1 MACLPVPYPDEL
13 LYSVIARYGVHAGIT
28 SPKQLLDEVFQNR
41 QIIASVAFQ
50 GHLSQIS
57 AH

>member
-41 QIIASVAFQ
+41 QIIASVTFQ
-50 GHLSQIS
+50 GHLSS
-57 AH
+57 LSR